1 VEGARLA
8 VTGPE
13 VKEMRR
19 TGLRVGTTACLPA
32 QTLSKIK
39 YNDLAVCQDREG
51 YILTAGRG
59 TLILFR

>member
-1 VEGARLA
+1 MAARLA

-13 VKEMRR
+13 VKVMHR

-39 YNDLAVCQDREG
+39 YNDLAVCQDRAG
-51 YILTAGRG
+51 YILTAGHG
-59 TLILFR
+59 TIILFR

>member
-1 VEGARLA
+1 
-8 VTGPE
+8 
-13 VKEMRR
+13 MHR

>member
-1 VEGARLA
+1 MKTKLFLGFAVVLA
-8 VTGPE
+8 EATFG
-13 VKEMRR
+13 
-19 TGLRVGTTACLPA
+19 GTTACLPA